1 MIRTF
6 IVNLKLRI
14 SRAVRTIKSGI
25 GSAIYYRG
33 TSVIPVYDVLCGFVA
48 AIRITG
54 DAVQAWPQKKTC
66 RHAPVFSLFTFLGDR
81 PTP

>member
-1 MIRTF
+1 MIRKF
-6 IVNLKLRI
+6 IAHLTMKF
-14 SRAVRTIKSGI
+14 SRAVRAIKAGI

-48 AIRITG
+48 AIRTTG
-54 DAVQAWPQKKTC
+54 EAVQAWPLKKTS